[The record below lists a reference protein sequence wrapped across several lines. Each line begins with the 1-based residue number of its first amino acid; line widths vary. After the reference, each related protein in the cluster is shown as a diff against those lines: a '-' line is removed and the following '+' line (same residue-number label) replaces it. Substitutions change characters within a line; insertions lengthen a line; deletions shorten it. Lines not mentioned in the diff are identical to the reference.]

1 MDDAMVS
8 TMDDA
13 MVADIFH
20 VIFFLRNSD
29 TPFAS
34 FNDMTSTDTQTHV
47 RTRAHKHTLK
57 LGEIPSL

>member
-1 MDDAMVS
+1 MNDAMVSTIES

-34 FNDMTSTDTQTHV
+34 FNDMTSTDTHKRTSAHVHIYTH
-47 RTRAHKHTLK
+47 
-57 LGEIPSL
+57 

>member
-20 VIFFLRNSD
+20 MIFFLRNSD

-34 FNDMTSTDTQTHV
+34 FNDMTSTDTHKRTSAHVHINTH
-47 RTRAHKHTLK
+47 
-57 LGEIPSL
+57 